1 MILHVMFI
9 ALLPAERLA
18 MSSNISFIDL
28 GAGGSYV
35 PQSKDNPTI
44 FQNETYYTTTPAVNV
59 TGSSS
64 ESTTHD
70 HKGPHAE
77 KSNTARNVHTLLT
90 VSLS

>member
-18 MSSNISFIDL
+18 MSSNISIIV
-28 GAGGSYV
+28 GAGGSYA

-44 FQNETYYTTTPAVNV
+44 FQNETYYTTTPPAIV

-70 HKGPHAE
+70 HKSPHAE

>member
-9 ALLPAERLA
+9 ALLLSERLA
-18 MSSNISFIDL
+18 MSSNIFIDV
-28 GAGGSYV
+28 GAGGSYD

-44 FQNETYYTTTPAVNV
+44 FQNETYYTTTPHANV

>member
-1 MILHVMFI
+1 MYVMFI
-9 ALLPAERLA
+9 ALLPAARLV
-18 MSSNISFIDL
+18 MSSNSGLIA
-28 GAGGSYV
+28 GTGGSYA
-35 PQSKDNPTI
+35 PQSDGKLSYI
-44 FQNETYYTTTPAVNV
+44 QNETYYTTTPAANV
-59 TGSSS
+59 TGSSF